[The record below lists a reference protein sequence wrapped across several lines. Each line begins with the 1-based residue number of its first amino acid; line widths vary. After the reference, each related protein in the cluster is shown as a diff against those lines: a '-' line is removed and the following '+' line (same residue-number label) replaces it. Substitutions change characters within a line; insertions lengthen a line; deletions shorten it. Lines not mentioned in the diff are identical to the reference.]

1 MRHVTPSAGDA
12 WKPAY
17 STRIAVC
24 GDTWQDAADAY
35 RNGAQSLPW
44 SKATFRERKDMPEL
58 QRAPPLCISS
68 QLDREDLD
76 TPPDRLSAWGRR
88 FNAPIVYR
96 PLGWEKHGN
105 WTGSDY
111 FPPSIGEQPFRQ
123 LAARLEERGI
133 VMSGFVSGYRWT
145 TQSQRASSSTN
156 VRCANSRRC
165 RGVCARHVWRQSSSN
180 ARTRRRTGHSS
191 LRVDSSRNCSNP
203 VPLYNGTAAGWSKV
217 HV

>member
-1 MRHVTPSAGDA
+1 MEGVSGPPIRAADRLRWEFRRLCALDGRRGSHAKEFGYENGSRASAFAVRHVTPSAGDA

-105 WTGSDY
+105 WTGIDY
-111 FPPSIGEQPFRQ
+111 FPSSIGEQSFQQ
-123 LAARLEERGI
+123 LATRLKYTRK
-133 VMSGFVSGYRWT
+133 
-145 TQSQRASSSTN
+145 
-156 VRCANSRRC
+156 
-165 RGVCARHVWRQSSSN
+165 
-180 ARTRRRTGHSS
+180 RRR
-191 LRVDSSRNCSNP
+191 P
-203 VPLYNGTAAGWSKV
+203 PKV
-217 HV
+217 AK